1 MSLNNHLFLPLLAAG
16 VLAFSAPTS
25 AKEVIATV
33 NGSEITQ
40 EDFQRFAFEA
50 TQGVKGQ
57 PKLDPNDVM
66 SELLSRELVYQDA
79 IKQGIDKRK
88 DVNAELERLKH
99 KLVVG
104 VALDEAIKK
113 NPVSDE
119 ELQQLYDTDVKT
131 LKLEEFKARHIM
143 VNEKTLAEQI
153 ITELDLGGDFATLAK
168 KHSTDA
174 TSKEKGGDLD
184 WFKPQK
190 MLPEVANATMLLDDG
205 KYTKV
210 PVKSQFG
217 WHIIKREGQRDVTPP
232 TFEKIKPRLAQV
244 LQQKKVGEYI
254 QSLKAKADI
263 KINQP
268 E

>member
-1 MSLNNHLFLPLLAAG
+1 MSLNKHLILPLLAAG
-16 VLAFSAPTS
+16 TIALSAPLS

-33 NGSEITQ
+33 NGSEITR
-40 EDFQRFAFEA
+40 EDFKRFTFEA

-66 SELLSRELVYQDA
+66 GELLSRELVYQDA
-79 IKQGIDKRK
+79 IKQGIDKRQ
-88 DVNAELERLKH
+88 DVNAELAHLKH
-99 KLVVG
+99 KLLVS
-104 VALDEAIKK
+104 VALDEAVKK
-113 NPVSDE
+113 NPVSDQ
-119 ELQQLYDTDVKT
+119 ELQQLYDTEVKT

-153 ITELDLGGDFATLAK
+153 ITELDLGGDFATLAQK
-168 KHSTDA
+168 YSVHTA
-174 TSKEKGGDLD
+174 TKDKGGDLD
-184 WFKPQK
+184 WFKPQN
-190 MLPEVANATMLLDDG
+190 MIPEVSNATMLLDDG

-210 PVKSQFG
+210 PVKSQYG
-217 WHIIKREGQRDVTPP
+217 WHIIKREGQRDVAPP
-232 TFEKIKPRLAQV
+232 TFEQIKPRLAQI

-268 E
+268 K

>member
-1 MSLNNHLFLPLLAAG
+1 MSLNKLLILPLLVAS
-16 VLAFSAPTS
+16 AFALSVPASAE
-25 AKEVIATV
+25 EVIATV
-33 NGSEITQ
+33 NGSKITQ

-50 TQGVKGQ
+50 TQGVKGN
-57 PKLDPNDVM
+57 PKLNPNDVLN
-66 SELLSRELVYQDA
+66 ELLSRELIYQDA

-88 DVNAELERLKH
+88 DVGAELARLKY
-99 KLVVG
+99 KLLVS
-104 VALDEAIKK
+104 VALDEAVKK
-113 NPVSDE
+113 NPVSDQ

-143 VNEKTLAEQI
+143 VNEKVLAEQI
-153 ITELDLGGDFATLAK
+153 ITELDLGGDFSTLAK
-168 KHSTDA
+168 KHSVHTA
-174 TSKEKGGDLD
+174 SKDKGGDLD

-190 MLPEVANATMLLDDG
+190 MIPEVANATMLLDDG

-232 TFEKIKPRLAQV
+232 TFEQIKTRLAQV
-244 LQQKKVGEYI
+244 LQQKKVGEYV
-254 QSLKAKADI
+254 QLLKAKADI

-268 E
+268 K